1 MLFIWTGQ
9 EYFGI
14 QYYGECWGGEEA
26 DLSYDQYGSNPAG
39 CYNNMVGKAWHNF
52 VYKFNSEYK
61 DIWSPYSSLENDL
74 RPLFFPQE
82 CFGALLWIF
91 GAIILDMMWGL
102 HYCLKYDL
110 APRSEYLRPYSSPM
124 NDYEK
129 FSSVSLVVEI
139 YIAGAARP
147 LKYLK
152 GVSFKRN
159 CGAASVGENNCVI

>member
-1 MLFIWTGQ
+1 
-9 EYFGI
+9 
-14 QYYGECWGGEEA
+14 
-26 DLSYDQYGSNPAG
+26 
-39 CYNNMVGKAWHNF
+39 
-52 VYKFNSEYK
+52 
-61 DIWSPYSSLENDL
+61 
-74 RPLFFPQE
+74 
-82 CFGALLWIF
+82 
-91 GAIILDMMWGL
+91 MMWGL
-102 HYCLKYDL
+102 HYCLKYDM

>member
-1 MLFIWTGQ
+1 
-9 EYFGI
+9 
-14 QYYGECWGGEEA
+14 
-26 DLSYDQYGSNPAG
+26 
-39 CYNNMVGKAWHNF
+39 
-52 VYKFNSEYK
+52 
-61 DIWSPYSSLENDL
+61 
-74 RPLFFPQE
+74 
-82 CFGALLWIF
+82 
-91 GAIILDMMWGL
+91 
-102 HYCLKYDL
+102 
-110 APRSEYLRPYSSPM
+110 M